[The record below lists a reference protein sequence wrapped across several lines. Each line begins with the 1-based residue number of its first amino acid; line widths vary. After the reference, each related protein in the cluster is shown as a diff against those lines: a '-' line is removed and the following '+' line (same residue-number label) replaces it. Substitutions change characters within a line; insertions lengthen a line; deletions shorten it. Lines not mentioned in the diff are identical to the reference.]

1 MPRRE
6 AVYQIVLVLPTVV
19 FFCLSVY
26 LGMTR
31 SENEPLII
39 LMAVLFLLSV
49 PACVACLI
57 MATTGRSTAGWLIAA
72 LLNAMPLIGTYLP
85 DLIRSLKSLPFE

>member
-6 AVYQIVLVLPTVV
+6 AVYQILLVLPTMV

-26 LGMTR
+26 LGMTK

-39 LMAVLFLLSV
+39 LMAVLFLVSV
-49 PACVACLI
+49 PACIACLV

-85 DLIRSLKSLPFE
+85 YLTRSLRSLLFE